1 MKRFSLFILF
11 LSAALV
17 SCQKSGPATSSTA
30 SSTFDYSGYEISD
43 VPGTAFQK
51 AVKKD
56 AATGRVLE
64 EGYLL
69 NGLRSGIW
77 ITYHPQGLGG
87 RRIQTMTHY
96 IEDKV
101 DGILLKANQQNRIDE
116 QLYYTQNQLDG
127 PVLKYNLGRL
137 LEESHYQDGQLH
149 GPYRK
154 YQGIEKLVEAAEYK
168 DGKLHGKY
176 RSYSEDGTLLLEY
189 EYLNGEKVGGGLVEN

>member
-1 MKRFSLFILF
+1 MKKIFLLSLFL
-11 LSAALV
+11 LAALV
-17 SCQKSGPATSSTA
+17 SCKESGTA
-30 SSTFDYSGYEISD
+30 SRTNSSQFDYTGYEISD

-56 AATGRVLE
+56 AATNRVLE

-87 RRIQTMTHY
+87 RRIQNMTHY

-101 DGILLKANQQNRIDE
+101 DGIMLTANQQNRIDE
-116 QLYYTQNQLDG
+116 QLYYTQNKLDG

-137 LEESHYQDGQLH
+137 QEESNYKDGQLH

-154 YQGIEKLVEAAEYK
+154 YLGVEKLVEASEYK

-176 RSYSEDGTLLLEY
+176 RSYSEDGTLLMEY
-189 EYLNGEKVGGGLVEN
+189 EYLNGKKVGGGLVEN